1 MSIALDIKLLRPLPH
16 HAMHFHEVSSMKSF
30 ISGPRLLV
38 ACIAAAQLIAISGAR
53 AQDKVDDKFS
63 KRAQRAAEVL
73 SELTAVPDRSPPK
86 SLLAAATCI
95 AVVPGVVQAGLGVG
109 GRFGFGVA
117 SCRTASGW
125 SLPTFVGL
133 KGGSVGFQIGGQSAD
148 VVLVFVNKNAGR
160 LASSS
165 FDLGAGASVA
175 AGPVGRNLSA
185 ETDYKLKA
193 EIYSYSKTKGLF
205 AGVSLSGTKWEIDY
219 DANKSVYGTAPSL
232 PSGGDSK
239 SVQTLLSTDGS
250 GAPGALRPFLESL
263 DKNVGEGKES

>member
-1 MSIALDIKLLRPLPH
+1 
-16 HAMHFHEVSSMKSF
+16 MKNV
-30 ISGPRLLV
+30 ISGTRALF
-38 ACIAAAQLIAISGAR
+38 ACAAVAQLIAISGAR
-53 AQDKVDDKFS
+53 AQEKVDDKFS
-63 KRAQRAAEVL
+63 KRVQRAAEVL
-73 SELTAVPDRSPPK
+73 SELTSVPDRSPPK
-86 SLLAAATCI
+86 SLLRAATCI
-95 AVVPGVVQAGLGVG
+95 AVIPGVVQAGLGVG

-117 SCRTASGW
+117 SCRTPNGW

-148 VVLVFVNKNAGR
+148 VVLVFVNKDAGR
-160 LASSS
+160 LAASS

-219 DANKSVYGTAPSL
+219 DANKSVYGTTPNL
-232 PSGGDSK
+232 PDGGDSK
-239 SVQTLLSTDGS
+239 SVEGLLTTGGDA
-250 GAPGALRPFLESL
+250 APAALRPFLRSL
-263 DKNVGEGKES
+263 EKNVGEGKES

>member
-1 MSIALDIKLLRPLPH
+1 
-16 HAMHFHEVSSMKSF
+16 MKRTS
-30 ISGPRLLV
+30 ISGTRLLV
-38 ACIAAAQLIAISGAR
+38 ACIAAAQLIAVSGAR

-63 KRAQRAAEVL
+63 KRVQSAAEVL
-73 SELTAVPDRSPPK
+73 SELTSVPDRSPPK

-160 LASSS
+160 LAASS
-165 FDLGAGASVA
+165 FDIGAGASVA

-219 DANKSVYGTAPSL
+219 DANKSVYGTKPSL

-239 SVQTLLSTDGS
+239 SVETLLTTDGS
-250 GAPGALRPFLESL
+250 AAPEALRPFLESL
-263 DKNVGEGKES
+263 NKNVGEGKES

>member
-1 MSIALDIKLLRPLPH
+1 MKKSIFGAR
-16 HAMHFHEVSSMKSF
+16 A
-30 ISGPRLLV
+30 LV
-38 ACIAAAQLIAISGAR
+38 ACVALAQLLAVSSAR
-53 AQDKVDDKFS
+53 AQDKVDEKFS

-73 SELTAVPDRSPPK
+73 SELTSVPDRSPPK
-86 SLLAAATCI
+86 GLLDAATCV

-133 KGGSVGFQIGGQSAD
+133 KGGSFGFQIGGQSAD
-148 VVLVFVNKNAGR
+148 VVLVFVNKDAGR

-165 FDLGAGASVA
+165 FDLGAGASIA

-193 EIYSYSKTKGLF
+193 EIYSYSKSKGLF

-219 DANKSVYGTAPSL
+219 DANKSVYGTVPSL

-239 SVQTLLSTDGS
+239 GVQSLLTTDGS
-250 GAPGALRPFLESL
+250 AAPESLRPFLESL
-263 DKNVGEGKES
+263 SKNVGDGKPN